1 MEKRNKHKPIMV
13 TKDFYTNLEEI
24 RKELGFRT
32 LTKTFEHIAEVFLAN
47 KKQEITN
54 DKNK

>member
-32 LTKTFEHIAEVFLAN
+32 LTKTFEYIAEVFLAN